1 MNTWSNWN
9 HTTAPLFHRLL
20 DGSERANRMGQ
31 HPLFNN
37 TIFVVAT
44 R

>member
-1 MNTWSNWN
+1 M
-9 HTTAPLFHRLL
+9 L
-20 DGSERANRMGQ
+20 DGSERANRLER

-37 TIFVVAT
+37 TIFVAAT

>member
-1 MNTWSNWN
+1 MN

-20 DGSERANRMGQ
+20 DDSERGKRLGR

-37 TIFVVAT
+37 TIFMVAT